1 MGADHY
7 ATSMS
12 LQAASSGENFLAYE
26 WERKALP
33 ALHGF
38 PVRAVFPGLE
48 GNQWVKW
55 LTKIEVY

>member
-1 MGADHY
+1 MLLKSDDCRRIKRARC
-7 ATSMS
+7 
-12 LQAASSGENFLAYE
+12 FLAYE
-26 WERKALP
+26 WEGKALP